1 MGAEI
6 SKPEDMSWGT
16 LGSLRPSPNFQA
28 GRDVERIQDALAQ
41 KDAGSLVRILTNRNN
56 AQRQDIM
63 RIFSSATQKDL
74 KAELKT
80 VVSGDLETLM
90 LNLMM
95 TPEQFDAQRL
105 RRAMEGLGTDE
116 ETVLEVLCTRTPEQL
131 RKVTAAYKTQYNRD
145 LEKDLISETSGD
157 FTKLLLALL
166 KEYGKGN
173 IDQDVNHLSKE
184 LSNKKSD
191 SAPWIEILTTKNP
204 QHLANVMDT
213 LEAERDQRVDEALQ
227 KHFGGLLSGDLKLGL
242 KTLVRWV
249 QNPGV
254 YLAQRLQ
261 SMKGGVVQDVLVS
274 HCEEDLLRI
283 RVAYLKETGTSLYSS
298 LQKHFKGDVQTVLLA
313 LCGAED

>member
-1 MGAEI
+1 
-6 SKPEDMSWGT
+6 MSWGT

-166 KEYGKGN
+166 KLLKFIPILYVF
-173 IDQDVNHLSKE
+173 QHLSKE

-242 KTLVRWV
+242 KTVCLPHAYMFVCV
-249 QNPGV
+249 CVCTQ
-254 YLAQRLQ
+254 
-261 SMKGGVVQDVLVS
+261 GGVVQDVLVS